1 MKKKLLAVV
10 LTIAVVASL
19 LTGCSLGQ
27 LSAEDIIT
35 KSQEAD
41 NSNYRMEGDIGF
53 SLNVAADGED
63 QDGMSID
70 VPISISFDAEVADGE
85 THGEADMK
93 MSFMGEKATTGM
105 EFYIDG
111 DTRYICQDGG
121 EWVHSKTDDDFSMR
135 GAMSADCFADAEV
148 VYDKDKGTYTITNT
162 LDKLLENKAFRSAMQ
177 DAIEASGDSLNSVD
191 SDDLLDGL
199 ADGKITLVFDCKTF
213 AMLRCS
219 LEEITVEV
227 PMEQDGVKLTL
238 SLELEMDIKFSD
250 FGEVD
255 EDDVR
260 VPKSVKNSAVDA
272 IDDSDFGLGLDMGIK
287 EPAIEDP
294 AAPSVAEPTQPAV
307 TVPMQS
313 GADVLGSINGV
324 ALVNGCGSWD
334 STFGADGWQLDV
346 DSDGKYIF
354 VTASNVKYPDADLYV
369 YSKKNVEDFMVN
381 STIAD
386 IKDTGFYG
394 YSVDVAYSSNKANM
408 TWNGLTFGASAE
420 DIAAAYGAPAFTYE
434 GTLYNSYQYD
444 IGEDIELTFNVFGES
459 GLQEVE
465 CSIY

>member
-1 MKKKLLAVV
+1 MKKKLFAVF
-10 LTIAVVASL
+10 LTIAAVASL

-27 LSAEDIIT
+27 MSAEDVIT

-41 NSNYRMEGDIGF
+41 INNYRMEGGIDF
-53 SLNVAADGED
+53 SLNVTADGEG

-70 VPISISFDAEVADGE
+70 VPVSVSLDAEVADGKA
-85 THGEADMK
+85 HGEAAMK
-93 MSFMGEKATTGM
+93 ISFMGEKATTDV
-105 EFYIDG
+105 EFYMDG
-111 DTRYICQDGG
+111 ATRYICQDGDG
-121 EWVHSKTDDDFSMR
+121 WERSEADDDFSVR
-135 GAMSADCFADAEV
+135 ESISADCFADAEV

-162 LDKLLENKAFRSAMQ
+162 LGKLMENKAFRNAMQ
-177 DAIEASGDSLNSVD
+177 DAIEASGDSLSSVD

-199 ADGKITLVFDCKTF
+199 ADGKIALTFDSKTF
-213 AMLRCS
+213 AMMRCT
-219 LEEITVEV
+219 LEEITIEV
-227 PMEQDGVKLTL
+227 PMEESGVKLTM
-238 SLELEMDIKFSD
+238 SLELEMDVKFSD

-260 VPKSVKNSAVDA
+260 IPKSVKSSAVDTT
-272 IDDSDFGLGLDMGIK
+272 DDSDFGLGLDMGVK

-294 AAPSVAEPTQPAV
+294 AISPVAEPTQPTV
-307 TVPMQS
+307 SVPMQA

-324 ALVNGCGSWD
+324 ALTNGCGNWD
-334 STFGADGWQLDV
+334 ATFGAGGWQLDA

-354 VTASNVKYPDADLYV
+354 VTASNAKYPDADLYV

-381 STIAD
+381 STIVD

-394 YSVDVAYSSNKANM
+394 YSIDAAYSSNKPNM

-420 DIAAAYGAPAFTYE
+420 DIAAAYGTPAFTYE

-444 IGEDIELTFNVFGES
+444 ISENIELTFNVFGES